1 MTQPESSERKLVRLL
16 CLLAGIHTFV
26 FCAAFPFF
34 NNVDE
39 QSHFDLVMKYAS
51 GHLPRGLEPLADV
64 STNYFVSYDSHEF
77 LYPGSA
83 KLPDPFWA
91 RTPENS
97 ASLPGFKVSPWP
109 GLNYETGQPPLY
121 YAIAG
126 LWWRIGEACGWR
138 GGHLLYWLRFLNI
151 LLVSALV
158 WVGYLAART
167 VFPENAFLRTGVPAL
182 LAFFPQTAFY
192 SIENDVLSPLC
203 FGAAFILLVNF
214 LRAETPEIG
223 LGLATGLMLAATF
236 LVKMTNLPLL
246 ALSALVVLIK
256 IGSLLQSGRFRLA
269 APSVLALALCAGL
282 PILAW
287 MAWCKHAF
295 GDFTGSEEKIQYLG
309 WTHKPFAEWWH
320 HPIFT
325 LSGAWTFL
333 SQLIPTFWQG
343 EFWWRCLPL
352 NSPATEAVYTI
363 TSICFIIL
371 AVGAL
376 LSRRTVGTPS
386 QRQALWLGLGTWVAM
401 VVFLGFVSIIYDFHN
416 CIYPSRESPYFTSGR
431 LMLGVLIPF
440 LMLYLY
446 GMDCLLQS
454 VKNRRVRPS
463 ILVGM
468 ILFML
473 VSEIASDWTVF
484 SSPFNWF
491 HMWGIH
497 F

>member
-1 MTQPESSERKLVRLL
+1 MPARRHPYFCVLRGVSVFQATSDVNTSSFEPGNEIS
-16 CLLAGIHTFV
+16 CLR
-26 FCAAFPFF
+26 
-34 NNVDE
+34 
-39 QSHFDLVMKYAS
+39 SS
-51 GHLPRGLEPLADV
+51 SRGLEPLADAF

-182 LAFFPQTAFY
+182 LVFFPQTAFY

-287 MAWCKHAF
+287 MAWCWQACFRRLHGLRGKNPIPWLDTQAVRRMVASPHFYLEWRMDIFVATHPHF
-295 GDFTGSEEKIQYLG
+295 LAGGILVALPAAQLSGDGGRLYHHLHLLYHPG
-309 WTHKPFAEWWH
+309 GGGAPFAAHRWD
-320 HPIFT
+320 PLT
-325 LSGAWTFL
+325 ASGPLAWPWDL
-333 SQLIPTFWQG
+333 G
-343 EFWWRCLPL
+343 CD
-352 NSPATEAVYTI
+352 
-363 TSICFIIL
+363 
-371 AVGAL
+371 GG
-376 LSRRTVGTPS
+376 LSR
-386 QRQALWLGLGTWVAM
+386 
-401 VVFLGFVSIIYDFHN
+401 FCFHHLRF
-416 CIYPSRESPYFTSGR
+416 P
-431 LMLGVLIPF
+431 
-440 LMLYLY
+440 
-446 GMDCLLQS
+446 
-454 VKNRRVRPS
+454 
-463 ILVGM
+463 
-468 ILFML
+468 
-473 VSEIASDWTVF
+473 
-484 SSPFNWF
+484 
-491 HMWGIH
+491 
-497 F
+497 